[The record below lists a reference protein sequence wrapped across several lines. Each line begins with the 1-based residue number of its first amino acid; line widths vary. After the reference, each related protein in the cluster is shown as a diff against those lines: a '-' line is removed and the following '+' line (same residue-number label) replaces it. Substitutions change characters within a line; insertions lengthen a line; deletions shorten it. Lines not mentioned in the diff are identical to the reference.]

1 MKLQLGLSF
10 KTVLQCIFK
19 CTAMNWELFQRL
31 ASQSNKYVKKELSSN
46 STSIFLGHRWKNI
59 LTGEMVRFCRILL
72 RISMEPRKMGGY
84 ASYFQEN
91 PIVNL
96 SSGYS
101 VQLRGFDPWAKDV
114 MPLIDQRGISS

>member
-1 MKLQLGLSF
+1 
-10 KTVLQCIFK
+10 
-19 CTAMNWELFQRL
+19 MNREFFQRL
-31 ASQSNKYVKKELSSN
+31 TSQLNKFLKKTLSSN
-46 STSIFLGHRWKNI
+46 STSMFLGHRWKKI
-59 LTGEMVRFCRILL
+59 STGEMVRFFRISL
-72 RISMEPRKMGGY
+72 RISMEPRNMGGY

-91 PIVNL
+91 SIMNL